1 MEVLALKNAILVT
14 NLWGVIWSAGEARE
28 RGPPLTVEFF
38 SRPSIKVLRLS
49 ITAPPSNPRTVLFD
63 ASWRTNRRPFSISS
77 AGSSTG
83 GKDITDTVV
92 SETVN
97 KELKEHI
104 RRHQV
109 KLKAVQEEMRQALKN
124 EEAGKELK
132 EGPKLQ
138 DQMNGTRG
146 DSVGMVPSYQEETMR
161 TGHELR

>member
-1 MEVLALKNAILVT
+1 MILF
-14 NLWGVIWSAGEARE
+14 N
-28 RGPPLTVEFF
+28 
-38 SRPSIKVLRLS
+38 
-49 ITAPPSNPRTVLFD
+49 

-92 SETVN
+92 SEIVN

-109 KLKAVQEEMRQALKN
+109 KLRAVQEEMRQALKDK
-124 EEAGKELK
+124 EAGKELE
-132 EGPKLQ
+132 EGPNLQ
-138 DQMNGTRG
+138 DHLNGTRR
-146 DSVGMVPSYQEETMR
+146 DSVSMVSSYQEETMR